1 MSALVIIGVLLV
13 LGVIMM
19 VIEIFLLPGF
29 SIAGIMG
36 IFFLLAGIV
45 KAFMFSMEAGFLV
58 SLIALLS
65 MALAIYLFMRSKT
78 LNRLSLQESIDSKV
92 DPLKNIDVKVGD
104 HAVTL
109 SRLAPIGKIKVNDKV
124 VEAKSVKDFIDDGV
138 EVVVVAVDSTNV
150 EVEPVA

>member
-36 IFFLLAGIV
+36 IFFLLAGII

-104 HAVTL
+104 RAVTL

-150 EVEPVA
+150 EVEPVE

>member
-1 MSALVIIGVLLV
+1 
-13 LGVIMM
+13 
-19 VIEIFLLPGF
+19 
-29 SIAGIMG
+29 
-36 IFFLLAGIV
+36 
-45 KAFMFSMEAGFLV
+45 
-58 SLIALLS
+58 
-65 MALAIYLFMRSKT
+65 MRSKT

-92 DPLKNIDVKVGD
+92 DPLKNLVVKVGD
-104 HAVTL
+104 RAVTL

>member
-104 HAVTL
+104 RAVTL

>member
-58 SLIALLS
+58 LLS
-65 MALAIYLFMRSKT
+65 MALAIYFFMRSKT

-109 SRLAPIGKIKVNDKV
+109 SRLAPIGKIKVNDNV
-124 VEAKSVKDFIDDGV
+124 VVAKSVKDFIDDGV

>member
-58 SLIALLS
+58 LLS
-65 MALAIYLFMRSKT
+65 MALAIYFFMRSKT

-104 HAVTL
+104 RAVTL

>member
-36 IFFLLAGIV
+36 IFFLLAGII

-104 HAVTL
+104 RAVTL

>member
-58 SLIALLS
+58 LLS
-65 MALAIYLFMRSKT
+65 MALAIYLLMRSKT